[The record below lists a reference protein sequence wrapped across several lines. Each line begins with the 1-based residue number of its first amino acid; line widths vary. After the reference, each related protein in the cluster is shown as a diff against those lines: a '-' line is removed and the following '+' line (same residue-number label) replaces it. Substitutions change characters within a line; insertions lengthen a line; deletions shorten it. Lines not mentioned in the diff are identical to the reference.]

1 MKLKNIFYSLCLIGY
16 CGFTSTGL
24 IAQKVPDPLV
34 EGYIINQ
41 KKDTLRGY
49 ITLYNKIARQESIVF
64 YIKND
69 VKTKTVYE
77 ATNLKIKGYGM
88 EGKFYEPLEYKD
100 SKSKNDKNF
109 VERVIKGK
117 LSLYTWY
124 SLDPYTK
131 GKPSYKPME
140 IIEDKD
146 LVKEPLV
153 RKGMYEIK
161 NIVSMEFNNFKKA
174 ISEYLRE
181 NKSLA
186 KDIEEKKYGKDD
198 LMTIVNLY
206 NSAKKGR

>member
-1 MKLKNIFYSLCLIGY
+1 M
-16 CGFTSTGL
+16 
-24 IAQKVPDPLV
+24 
-34 EGYIINQ
+34 
-41 KKDTLRGY
+41 
-49 ITLYNKIARQESIVF
+49 
-64 YIKND
+64 
-69 VKTKTVYE
+69 
-77 ATNLKIKGYGM
+77 
-88 EGKFYEPLEYKD
+88 
-100 SKSKNDKNF
+100 
-109 VERVIKGK
+109 ERVIKGK

-131 GKPSYKPME
+131 GQPNYKPME
-140 IIEDKD
+140 LIDDKD
-146 LVKEPLV
+146 LIKEPLV

-174 ISEYLRE
+174 MSEYLRE